1 MRTPAQWLRRMKR
14 RRPGVYAYRTDRHL
28 AAGREWGYVGKARH
42 LPSREQDHQGLGR
55 WTHPG
60 QPCPNAPR
68 PCSHGTKG
76 WMDLRP
82 RRYALELP
90 WWLGFDFITLS
101 LETLVILAL
110 RPRYNWQKNPR
121 KDKVGPRTQALQRAE
136 RDALRLPGG
145 AGTEAWSTRGTSP
158 ALWAYRVISVAVIL
172 TGLIGFWVTR

>member
-82 RRYALELP
+82 RRYALEL
-90 WWLGFDFITLS
+90 
-101 LETLVILAL
+101 
-110 RPRYNWQKNPR
+110 R

>member
-14 RRPGVYAYRTDRHL
+14 RKPGVYAYRTDRHL
-28 AAGREWGYVGKARH
+28 APGREWGYVGKARH

-68 PCSHGTKG
+68 PCSHQAKS

-82 RRYALELP
+82 RRYSIELP

-121 KDKVGPRTQALQRAE
+121 KDKVGPRTQAAQRRV
-136 RDALRLPGG
+136 RDDLGQAAIMPARGGATQEQALRVLGTAFLL
-145 AGTEAWSTRGTSP
+145 AGIVGWLVSR
-158 ALWAYRVISVAVIL
+158 
-172 TGLIGFWVTR
+172 